1 MITPS
6 NEGKRQTKGKLSR
19 KEKMAVQGRPIK
31 NKRPCSTPVA
41 DGAGKPVPV
50 DANAGGSDASPAGDP
65 KDLPAF
71 RQNIS
76 EILSREKASTV
87 PCLGAGIWM
96 RKAPLLVVLVLSG
109 ILFLA
114 TLIQLHDPDTWWLL
128 ATGKLFFLEG
138 IPKTNTVSFSN
149 PDYPWPNSYWL
160 FSAILRIA
168 ELAGGAYGVQC
179 VPILFAFAAFFVVAD
194 TTLLGREKKNWFLFM
209 LLMALAVMVS
219 RFRYVPRPHVVSILG
234 LAILY
239 NLWARQPRRFLV
251 WTGLLAV
258 VWANLHA
265 GVVFGSVGFLPLIL
279 GSALQKDWGR
289 LKKGLSGL
297 AIFFLCSLLN
307 VDFAYAY
314 TYTFSHLWKFDALRI
329 NIAEQNSPNTRDFR
343 LHYVLVALGLVA
355 VLPRI
360 RAKDFTCIAVAATWL
375 LFSLK
380 AIYGIPYFAIAA
392 LPGMYAGWDDLLRWL
407 REVVRR
413 QWVMW
418 GLAGVACVAVVI
430 LAIGEVNSRGEDY
443 KFGFGINERQV
454 AMGASD
460 FIEKTGLTGNMYNC
474 FGDGGFLI
482 WRLFPHR
489 KVLQDGRTQAY
500 PDDFLKALN
509 AEGFHRKL
517 LPFLDSYQVQ
527 YAVVSRQPNS
537 FDRTNIFLAAGWP
550 LIYLDGVNAIFAKP
564 GVLDMK
570 TMAQVQFLTIPCQ
583 GDVELSGADPG
594 LQKKR
599 VVYEL
604 NRIDPERLIEAKDFM
619 RFAIAAKRIGEN
631 MLAEKFFKAGIA
643 YLPKEL
649 SIKFEYGNFLTQN
662 NRSQEGLPY
671 LREVARKGQ
680 NSEIGVLAKKTL
692 ERIQSVK

>member
-6 NEGKRQTKGKLSR
+6 KEGKRQTTGKLSR
-19 KEKMAVQGRPIK
+19 KEKIAAQGRPIK
-31 NKRPCSTPVA
+31 DKRPCPTPITRSE
-41 DGAGKPVPV
+41 GERIP
-50 DANAGGSDASPAGDP
+50 ANANGSGTETSLAKDP
-65 KDLPAF
+65 QGLPASC
-71 RQNIS
+71 QTVA
-76 EILSREKASTV
+76 ETLSRESASIV
-87 PCLGAGIWM
+87 PCFDTGIWI
-96 RKAPLLVVLVLSG
+96 RKAPLLVILVLSG

-138 IPKTNTVSFSN
+138 IPKTNTFSFSN

-160 FSAILRIA
+160 FSAILRVA
-168 ELAGGAYGVQC
+168 ELIGGANGVQC

-194 TTLLGREKKNWFLFM
+194 TTLLGREKKNWFLFV
-209 LLMALAVMVS
+209 LLMVLAFMVS

-239 NLWARQPRRFLV
+239 NLWARQPRRLLV
-251 WTGLLAV
+251 WMGLLAV
-258 VWANLHA
+258 VWTNLHA

-297 AIFFLCSLLN
+297 TVFFLCSLLN

-343 LHYVLVALGLVA
+343 LHYVLVALGLAA

-360 RAKDFTCIAVAATWL
+360 RAKDFTCIAIAVTWL

-380 AIYGIPYFAIAA
+380 AIYGIPYFAITA
-392 LPGMYAGWDDLLRWL
+392 LPAIYAGWDDLLRWL
-407 REVVRR
+407 GEVVRR

-418 GLAGVACVAVVI
+418 CLAGIACVAVVI
-430 LAIGEVNSRGEDY
+430 LAAGEVNSRGEDY

-454 AMGASD
+454 PMGASD

-474 FGDGGFLI
+474 FGDGGFLV
-482 WRLFPHR
+482 WRLFPRR

-517 LPFLDSYQVQ
+517 LTFLDSYQVK
-527 YAVVSRQPNS
+527 YAVVSRQPNA

-550 LIYLDGVNAIFAKP
+550 LIYLDGANAVFVKP
-564 GVLDMK
+564 GVLDVN
-570 TMAQVQFLTIPCQ
+570 TLAQLQFLTIPCQ
-583 GDVELSGADPG
+583 GTVELSGADPG

-599 VVYEL
+599 VLYEL

-631 MLAEKFFKAGIA
+631 LLSEKFFKAGTA

-671 LREVARKGQ
+671 LQEVARKGQ
-680 NSEIGVLAKKTL
+680 NSELGVLAQKTL